1 MPSYVSTEYVT
12 TDGVA
17 RDDRFDHWAKEMS
30 QVFGGLD
37 TRPVAAGAFH
47 GTATCDALG
56 QLLLGSISAGP
67 LRVRRTERLAARSED
82 DHYKVALQ
90 VAGTCVVE
98 QDGVYGALGP
108 GDLVICDTTRPYA
121 FRYDTAFRTVLML
134 VPRAML
140 PVRPEAVRGL
150 TARPLTGESGVAAV
164 VGPFLRSLGEQ
175 ARTCAGP
182 AASGL
187 ADGAASLMTALVSER
202 LDRAAP
208 AEPGHAMML
217 RIRAHIDSR
226 LPDPGLTPD
235 SIAEAHGI
243 SRRYLFKLFA
253 AEDLTVAGWI
263 RTRRLERC
271 ARDLSSPA
279 AVRQSIGMIA
289 ARWGLLDGRHFSRV
303 FKTAYGCTPRDFRR
317 RAFALAEQAP
327 HGRIGTRTDG

>member
-1 MPSYVSTEYVT
+1 MPSYVTTEDPS
-12 TDGVA
+12 TDGVGGA
-17 RDDRFDHWAKEMS
+17 DRFAHWAQEIS

-37 TRPVAAGAFH
+37 TRPFAANAFH
-47 GTATCDALG
+47 ATATCDALG

-67 LRVRRTERLAARSED
+67 LRVRRTERRATRSED

-90 VAGTCVVE
+90 VSGTCVVE
-98 QDGVYGALGP
+98 QDGSYGELGP
-108 GDLVICDTTRPYA
+108 GDLAICDTTRPYA

-150 TARPLTGESGVAAV
+150 TARRLAGESGAAAV

-175 ARTCAGP
+175 ARACAGP
-182 AASGL
+182 AATGL
-187 ADGAASLMTALVSER
+187 ADGAASLMTALVTEG
-202 LDRAAP
+202 LDRTAP

-217 RIRAHIDSR
+217 RIRAHIDGR
-226 LPDPGLTPD
+226 LPDPELTPD
-235 SIAEAHGI
+235 SIAQAHGI

-271 ARDLSSPA
+271 ARDLASPA
-279 AVRQSIGMIA
+279 AAHQPIGMIA

-303 FKTAYGCTPRDFRR
+303 FKTAYGQTPRDFRR
-317 RAFALAEQAP
+317 RALTDRVP
-327 HGRIGTRTDG
+327 HGRISTEADG

>member
-1 MPSYVSTEYVT
+1 MPSYVTTEYVT
-12 TDGVA
+12 TDGVD
-17 RDDRFDHWAKEMS
+17 RDDRFDHWAQEMS

-67 LRVRRTERLAARSED
+67 LRVRRTERLTARSED

-98 QDGVYGALGP
+98 QDGVHGELGP
-108 GDLVICDTTRPYA
+108 GDLTICDTTRPYA

-150 TARPLTGESGVAAV
+150 AARRLAGESGVAAV

-175 ARTCAGP
+175 ARTCAAP
-182 AASGL
+182 AATGL
-187 ADGAASLMTALVSER
+187 ADGAASLMTALVSES

-226 LPDPGLTPD
+226 LSDPDLTPD

-253 AEDLTVAGWI
+253 AEGLTVAGWI

-271 ARDLSSPA
+271 ARDLANPA
-279 AVRQSIGMIA
+279 AARQPIGVIA

-303 FKTAYGCTPRDFRR
+303 FKTAYGRTPRDFRGR
-317 RAFALAEQAP
+317 ALAERRR
-327 HGRIGTRTDG
+327 G